1 MAIILNAKK
10 REDLTRA
17 ATNELRRE
25 GSIPSVVY
33 GKEKE
38 AVTVSVDEIELLKTV
53 RDEGQNAIISLD
65 VEGGNKVDVM
75 LYDYQTHPV
84 KGNVTHADFYVVDMS
99 EALDVAVA
107 IRIDGEAAGSRE
119 GGILQQPLFEL
130 QISAKP
136 ADIPEEIVI
145 DVTELEIGDSIFVAD
160 LPVSDKYEFLDD
172 ADTAVVSVLPPEEE
186 VEDEPAG
193 DVSVEP
199 ELVGAE
205 DEDEANAQ

>member
-107 IRIDGEAAGSRE
+107 IRIDGEAAGAKE

-145 DVTELEIGDSIFVAD
+145 DVTELEIGDSISVAD
-160 LPVSDKYEFLDD
+160 LPKSDKYEFLDD
-172 ADTAVVSVLPPEEE
+172 AETAVVSVLPPEEE

-205 DEDEANAQ
+205 DEEDEE

>member
-84 KGNVTHADFYVVDMS
+84 KGDVTHADFYVVDMS
-99 EALDVAVA
+99 EALEVEVPV
-107 IRIDGEAAGSRE
+107 RLEGEAAGSKE
-119 GGILQQPLFEL
+119 GGVLQQPVFEL
-130 QISAKP
+130 TVSAKP
-136 ADIPEEIVI
+136 RDLPEEIVV
-145 DVTELEIGDSIFVAD
+145 DVTELEIGDTLTVAD
-160 LPVSDKYEFLDD
+160 LPKADKYELVDD
-172 ADTAVVSVLPPEEE
+172 EETAVVTVTAPEAEEE
-186 VEDEPAG
+186 EETDTDA
-193 DVSVEP
+193 SIEP

-205 DEDEANAQ
+205 EEEEEEA

>member
-17 ATNELRRE
+17 ATNEIRRE

-38 AVTVSVDEIELLKTV
+38 PVTVAVDEIELLKTV
-53 RDEGQNAIISLD
+53 RDEGQNAIISLN
-65 VEGGNKVDVM
+65 VEGGDKVDVM
-75 LYDYQTHPV
+75 LYEYQTHPV
-84 KGNVTHADFYVVDMS
+84 KGNVTHADFYIVDMS
-99 EALDVAVA
+99 EALEVSVP
-107 IRIDGEAAGSRE
+107 IRLEGEAAGAKE

-136 ADIPEEIVI
+136 ADIPEEIVL
-145 DVTELEIGDSIFVAD
+145 DVADLEIGDSISIED
-160 LPVSDKYEFLDD
+160 LPKSDKYEFLDD
-172 ADTAVVSVLPPEEE
+172 AETAVVSVLPPEEE
-186 VEDEPAG
+186 VEEEPAG
-193 DVSVEP
+193 DVSLEP

-205 DEDEANAQ
+205 DEDEEDEA

>member
-10 REDLTRA
+10 REDLSRG
-17 ATNELRRE
+17 ATNQLRRE
-25 GSIPSVVY
+25 GNIPSVVY
-33 GKEKE
+33 GKDKD
-38 AVTVSVDEIELLKTV
+38 VITVSVDEIELLKIV

-65 VEGGNKVDVM
+65 VEGGDKVDVM

-84 KGNVTHADFYVVDMS
+84 KGNVTHADFYIVDLS
-99 EALDVAVA
+99 EALEVSVA
-107 IRIDGEAAGSRE
+107 IRLDGEAAGARE

-145 DVTELEIGDSIFVAD
+145 DVSELEIGDSLFVED

-172 ADTAVVSVLPPEEE
+172 PETAIVSVLPPEEE

-205 DEDEANAQ
+205 DEEEE

>member
-10 REDLTRA
+10 REDLSRG

-25 GSIPSVVY
+25 GNIPSVVY
-33 GKEKE
+33 GKDKD
-38 AVTVSVDEIELLKTV
+38 VITVSVDEIELLKTV

-65 VEGGNKVDVM
+65 VEGGDKVDVM

-84 KGNVTHADFYVVDMS
+84 KGNVTHADFYIVDMS
-99 EALDVAVA
+99 EALEVSVA
-107 IRIDGEAAGSRE
+107 IRLDGEAAGSRE

-145 DVTELEIGDSIFVAD
+145 DVSELEIGDSIFVED

-172 ADTAVVSVLPPEEE
+172 PETAIVSVLPPEEE

-205 DEDEANAQ
+205 DEEEE

>member
-1 MAIILNAKK
+1 MAIILKAKK

-25 GSIPSVVY
+25 GNIPSVVY

-38 AVTVSVDEIELLKTV
+38 AITVSVDEIELLKTV

-75 LYDYQTHPV
+75 LYEYQTHPV

-107 IRIDGEAAGSRE
+107 IRIEGEAAGARE

-145 DVTELEIGDSIFVAD
+145 DVTDLEIGDSISVSD

-172 ADTAVVSVLPPEEE
+172 AETAVVSVLPPEDE
-186 VEDEPAG
+186 VEDEPVG

-205 DEDEANAQ
+205 DEDEADDQ

>member
-1 MAIILNAKK
+1 MAIILKAKN

-17 ATNELRRE
+17 ATNKLRRE

-107 IRIDGEAAGSRE
+107 IRIDGEAAGSKE

-130 QISAKP
+130 QVSAKP

-145 DVTELEIGDSIFVAD
+145 DVTDLEIGDNIFISD

-172 ADTAVVSVLPPEEE
+172 AETTIVSVLPPEEE
-186 VEDEPAG
+186 VEDEPVG

-205 DEDEANAQ
+205 DEEEADEE